1 MKVVYDIARLAEPI
15 GYDELNN
22 EREIICVD
30 RALRERLGEFLSIAQ
45 SSNGLQDYVYYL
57 KDDGSIDKI
66 EIEKCIIINEQ
77 ENETNT

>member
-1 MKVVYDIARLAEPI
+1 MKVVYNIEKILYEKDKD
-15 GYDELNN
+15 GYLSEYMSILD
-22 EREIICVD
+22 VAD
-30 RALRERLGEFLSIAQ
+30 KERLGEFLSIAQ

-77 ENETNT
+77 ENETTF

>member
-1 MKVVYDIARLAEPI
+1 MKVVYNIEKILYEKDKD
-15 GYDELNN
+15 GYQSEYMSILD
-22 EREIICVD
+22 VAD
-30 RALRERLGEFLSIAQ
+30 KERLGEFLSIAQ